1 MSEQININIHEGEP
15 FFAHEVTVNFTPTQL
30 AMDFK
35 CITPRTDPRSKK
47 PSFQLKAK
55 SSRVLFLSAQDRIDA
70 QRPKGDAVT
79 SCKVERQSQ
88 RKPIDLWRSR
98 NDEMTHN
105 PSRRSQPKTKLP
117 AKS

>member
-47 PSFQLKAK
+47 PSFQLKHNVVMVDPWHAK
-55 SSRVLFLSAQDRIDA
+55 ALIDVLNSVVEKYESEFGKIQK
-70 QRPKGDAVT
+70 PKALLKAEKQHNEQAKEGKT
-79 SCKVERQSQ
+79 SQA
-88 RKPIDLWRSR
+88 PTY
-98 NDEMTHN
+98 MG
-105 PSRRSQPKTKLP
+105 
-117 AKS
+117 